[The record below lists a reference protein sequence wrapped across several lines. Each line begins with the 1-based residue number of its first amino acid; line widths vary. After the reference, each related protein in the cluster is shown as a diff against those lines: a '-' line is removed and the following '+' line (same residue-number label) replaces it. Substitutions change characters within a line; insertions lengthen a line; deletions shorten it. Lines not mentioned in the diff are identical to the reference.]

1 MAKRTVSRTALGA
14 ATCRLIE
21 QYQPAA
27 TRLFVDPLVKDLV
40 GAPIRILLGFAP
52 MRRFTIQQTDAV
64 AAGIFGSQVC
74 RTRYIDEA
82 VQTAIGAGARQLVIL
97 GAGYDTRPYRLAGLA
112 GVQTFELDLPALQ
125 QDKKDKVT
133 RLLGHAP
140 ANVTFIPID
149 FDTQSLN
156 SAFAGTA
163 FDPASPAVFIWEAV
177 TQYISAAAFE
187 RAMRF
192 VGKSAPG
199 SSIVFTYVLKSV
211 IEHRSQVADAEHM
224 LEVVAHSSPWI
235 FGLEPAVLAAT
246 LQPFGLTL
254 LADVGSADYQE
265 KYLKPAGR
273 SLVVS
278 EIERVAWARVE

>member
-133 RLLGHAP
+133 SLLGHVP

-149 FDTQSLN
+149 FDTQSLD